1 MAGIRLL
8 AAFSAHLNHAVC
20 ILQKNAT
27 IFHTLEYI
35 KKKNIYICIHME
47 VRIIG
52 NEGFGDY
59 RDKFTLDGGA
69 KTFRRGKVMKFL
81 KILEVK
87 RATLK
92 KQLEI
97 PELKSIHLV
106 LVGELKAIETTI
118 DDFVEFFDLNKV
130 EEVEITTERSTS
142 EGEEKN

>member
-1 MAGIRLL
+1 
-8 AAFSAHLNHAVC
+8 
-20 ILQKNAT
+20 
-27 IFHTLEYI
+27 
-35 KKKNIYICIHME
+35 
-47 VRIIG
+47 
-52 NEGFGDY
+52 
-59 RDKFTLDGGA
+59 
-69 KTFRRGKVMKFL
+69 MKFL